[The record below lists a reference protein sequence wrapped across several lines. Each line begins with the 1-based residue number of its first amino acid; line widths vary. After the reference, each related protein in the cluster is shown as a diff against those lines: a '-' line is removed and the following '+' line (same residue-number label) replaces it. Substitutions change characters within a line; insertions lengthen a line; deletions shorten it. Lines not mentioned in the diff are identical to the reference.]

1 MKKALQ
7 AFQTSLSPD
16 QAVVQT
22 DNARIMAYSRPPG
35 GNTTPPPSLDEIT
48 HRAIRWCMGHNLA
61 LWAVPH
67 SRCRTLADI
76 PAQPLLA
83 PDLLK

>member
-1 MKKALQ
+1 MQKVFLMKKALQ

-35 GNTTPPPSLDEIT
+35 GNTTPPPLTGRD
-48 HRAIRWCMGHNLA
+48 HPQG
-61 LWAVPH
+61 
-67 SRCRTLADI
+67 D
-76 PAQPLLA
+76 PLVYGS
-83 PDLLK
+83 